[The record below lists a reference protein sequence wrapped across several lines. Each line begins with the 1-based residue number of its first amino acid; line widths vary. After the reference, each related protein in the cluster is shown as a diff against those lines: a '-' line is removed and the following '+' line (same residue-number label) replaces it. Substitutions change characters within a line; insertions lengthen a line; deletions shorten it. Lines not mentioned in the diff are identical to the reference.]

1 MLGYG
6 FLARTLLQQKRLLMQ
21 GFSFDVCQKLFYTVQ
36 LLTGNSTLWMSTEPV
51 RRPEIP
57 ECVTWYFAVIFEYD
71 MMTYNDFDWLCRHP
85 KCLLLFCPRS
95 VLEVPYSYLN
105 EFPSFVW
112 NTRQYDLALYSRVL
126 TYQNP
131 RCLRKRGVL
140 FGSDQDER
148 VHTINLEPLVNAE
161 QMITQAQT
169 HFRRRKHGIIVIQ
182 RAVKQWLYRPNS
194 RFAQRIVCQL
204 EATNKTFNKKK

>member
-21 GFSFDVCQKLFYTVQ
+21 GFSLDECQKLFYTVQ
-36 LLTGNSTLWMSTEPV
+36 LLSGNSTVWMSTEPV

-57 ECVTWYFAVIFEYD
+57 ECVTWYFAVIFQYD
-71 MMTYNDFDWLCRHP
+71 MMTYNDLDWLFRHP
-85 KCLLLFCPRS
+85 KCLLVFCPRS

-105 EFPSFVW
+105 KFPSFVW
-112 NTRQYDLALYSRVL
+112 NTRLYSRVL
-126 TYQNP
+126 TYRNP
-131 RCLRKRGVL
+131 RCLRERGVL

-148 VHTINLEPLVNAE
+148 VYTVNLEPLANAE
-161 QMITQAQT
+161 QIVTQAQT
-169 HFRRRKHGIIVIQ
+169 RFRRRMHGVKIIQ

-194 RFAQRIVCQL
+194 PFAQQIVSQL
-204 EATNKTFNKKK
+204 KNNTNFSK